1 VPSDIRP
8 IRRAAILLFGAILVF
23 GVRPAAAE
31 NAPGITD
38 REIRIGQTAP
48 YSGPAS
54 ALSAAAKTEAA
65 YFRRVNE
72 TGGVGGR
79 KITLI
84 SLDDGYSP
92 PKTVEQTRR
101 LVESDQVALIFG
113 TVGAPT
119 NAATY
124 KYLNRLKVPQIL
136 LSTGAS
142 RFNDPVQAPWSTT
155 LQPTF
160 RMEGAIYAQYLREA
174 RPQAKVAILYQYDD
188 FGKDFSAG
196 FKDALGPAAATM
208 VVGETSYDV
217 SDATVDSE
225 IITLQA
231 TGADVFLNLATP
243 KFAAQA
249 IRKAFDIGWKP
260 LQFIP
265 SPGAS
270 IGATL
275 KPAGLDRSVGIVSAL
290 VYKPPGDPRWA
301 ADPEM
306 QEYLAFMAKDVA
318 DVDPSDVSAVS
329 GYYSAA
335 MLVSLLAAC
344 GDDLSRENI
353 MKHATSIPDMRLP
366 LLLPGVTVHNTPKDY
381 QAFHRLQLERFNGTS
396 WELFGGLMGEP

>member
-174 RPQAKVAILYQYDD
+174 RPQAK
-188 FGKDFSAG
+188 
-196 FKDALGPAAATM
+196 
-208 VVGETSYDV
+208 VGETSYDV